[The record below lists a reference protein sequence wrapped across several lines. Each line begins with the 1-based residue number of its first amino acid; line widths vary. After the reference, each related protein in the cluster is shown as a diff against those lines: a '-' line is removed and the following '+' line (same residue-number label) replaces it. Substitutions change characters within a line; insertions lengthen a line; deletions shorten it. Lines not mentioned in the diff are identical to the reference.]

1 MLEKIENYCLIIVFF
16 ELNMKLGKSN
26 FHSNQLKNLVIVM
39 IGYKSEEVSREIIK
53 GISQLLSLLEQ
64 HPIQEQ
70 LYLDQNC
77 QLPLINFPVQFF
89 DPWFKYPKYNLFRY
103 CIRCLT

>member
-1 MLEKIENYCLIIVFF
+1 MYLQLTSLKI
-16 ELNMKLGKSN
+16 KLKLVKTN
-26 FHSNQLKNLVIVM
+26 FHSNQQRNLVIVM